1 MLRFRRDDGS
11 DYSDWGK
18 CRLGSLLSF
27 KNGLNIG
34 KEKFGSGIK
43 FISVL
48 DILNNNY
55 IDYNNIRGMVDIDQT
70 LLNEFDVEYGDILFQ
85 RSSETRIDAGKS
97 NVYLDK
103 EKKATFGGFVIRGK
117 KIGDYIPEFM
127 NFCLGSAGVRKQII
141 RKAQGEQHV
150 NVGQDIL
157 SNIEITLP
165 CMEEQQKIADFLSE
179 VDNIIA
185 ESERE
190 IESLESQKKGAMQK
204 IFSQEVRFKADD
216 GSEYPEWKN
225 MQINELGNIVTG
237 TTPST
242 QNSEFYG
249 NEYLWVTPSDISDKK
264 EINYTERKLSKLGL
278 NKGRIV
284 PKNSVLVTCIAS
296 IGKNCILRE
305 KGSCNQQINAITP
318 SENNNVDF
326 IYYLICAINN
336 KMLSL
341 AGQTATPILNKSVFG
356 KIKIKV
362 PYLEE
367 QQKIADFLSELDNA
381 IEYAKEELEV
391 WKNIKKGLLQQMFE

>member
-1 MLRFRRDDGS
+1 
-11 DYSDWGK
+11 
-18 CRLGSLLSF
+18 
-27 KNGLNIG
+27 
-34 KEKFGSGIK
+34 
-43 FISVL
+43 
-48 DILNNNY
+48 
-55 IDYNNIRGMVDIDQT
+55 
-70 LLNEFDVEYGDILFQ
+70 
-85 RSSETRIDAGKS
+85 
-97 NVYLDK
+97 
-103 EKKATFGGFVIRGK
+103 
-117 KIGDYIPEFM
+117 
-127 NFCLGSAGVRKQII
+127 
-141 RKAQGEQHV
+141 
-150 NVGQDIL
+150 
-157 SNIEITLP
+157 
-165 CMEEQQKIADFLSE
+165 MEEQQKIADFLSE